1 MQKIH
6 EGKYA
11 VFTTREDAIEKFMQL
26 EGVCREEISGENQI
40 AFYCSESGNI
50 YITDPPARTRS
61 MSNSNST
68 NLYGKVITQD
78 GKTYVTYYTGFQK
91 SNQVFKIISLIF
103 MILLAIG
110 AIVLSVIQKNITVSV
125 VVLGVCLIS
134 VVSHFLHS
142 TREGQ
147 NSPRDSEILVKELER
162 RVEAVNKW
170 DK

>member
-1 MQKIH
+1 MQKIQ
-6 EGKYA
+6 EGKYE

-40 AFYCSESGNI
+40 AFYCYESGNV
-50 YITDPPARTRS
+50 YITDPPARSADNT
-61 MSNSNST
+61 NST

-78 GKTYVTYYTGFQK
+78 GKTYVTYYTGFRK

-125 VVLGVCLIS
+125 VALALCLI
-134 VVSHFLHS
+134 VVVNNLRDSA
-142 TREGQ
+142 REGQ